1 MDVQSIRPDA
11 KFGQAINE
19 ESALKSAASVQ
30 MFHFTT
36 IFRLY
41 VCCNLSSGTFIL
53 IYIYIYIHIHMSYS
67 VLKKTYVLSFL
78 ASLSSFVHWANC
90 YSKLGSPTLEL
101 THQPFFAIT
110 RRPFNDF
117 MEEKQEGSNSY
128 EDPGWRTGWW
138 DSNFHDTTWDLGTG
152 KASKIRCHT
161 GQIAG
166 P

>member
-36 IFRLY
+36 ILDY
-41 VCCNLSSGTFIL
+41 TFVAIFL
-53 IYIYIYIHIHMSYS
+53 QVHLYIYTYTYVLQ

-78 ASLSSFVHWANC
+78 ASLSSFVHCANC

>member
-19 ESALKSAASVQ
+19 ESALKSAGSVQ
-30 MFHFTT
+30 MFHLT
-36 IFRLY
+36 ISKLY
-41 VCCNLSSGTFIL
+41 VCCNLSSGA
-53 IYIYIYIHIHMSYS
+53 YIYNIFISYG
-67 VLKKTYVLSFL
+67 VLRKTYVLSFL
-78 ASLSSFVHWANC
+78 ASLSSFVHCANC

-128 EDPGWRTGWW
+128 EDPG
-138 DSNFHDTTWDLGTG
+138 
-152 KASKIRCHT
+152 
-161 GQIAG
+161 
-166 P
+166 

>member
-1 MDVQSIRPDA
+1 
-11 KFGQAINE
+11 
-19 ESALKSAASVQ
+19 
-30 MFHFTT
+30 
-36 IFRLY
+36 
-41 VCCNLSSGTFIL
+41 
-53 IYIYIYIHIHMSYS
+53 MSYS

-128 EDPGWRTGWW
+128 EDPG
-138 DSNFHDTTWDLGTG
+138 
-152 KASKIRCHT
+152 
-161 GQIAG
+161 
-166 P
+166 